1 MIHWSDRLNGLRR
14 TDGWKLWFD
23 QYGFAKVEEPR
34 SDLDVAAYCT
44 KYVVK
49 GGDLY
54 FSTSFDGYKPLRR
67 ESFVAADVARRLLL
81 DTSEI
86 KGTEI
91 GFANACPPAA

>member
-1 MIHWSDRLNGLRR
+1 LSWAFTLRAFGAR
-14 TDGWKLWFD
+14 KN
-23 QYGFAKVEEPR
+23 
-34 SDLDVAAYCT
+34 VAVGSFFT